1 MELNVKK
8 WTSIIAFVMVVAVLG
23 AATACQKADNSNSN
37 ANKATNGN
45 SAATPTQAPPI
56 MTPEKAGE
64 PAAAGSPT
72 AAYKA
77 AYAARKNKDV
87 DALRKL
93 MSKDIMEFFVEIG
106 KEEKKSVDEMLK
118 ELCDKP
124 QAATDDTRNE
134 KINGD
139 RATVEYLDED
149 GKWRTMDFIKEGGSW
164 KLTLPKMDDP
174 ESESNDDNNEKKPGA
189 EDDK

>member
-1 MELNVKK
+1 MKNKIGI
-8 WTSIIAFVMVVAVLG
+8 TAFVLSAAVFMTG
-23 AATACQKADNSNSN
+23 TACQKAENTSSNSN
-37 ANKATNGN
+37 KAANSN
-45 SAATPTQAPPI
+45 SAATATQAPPI

-93 MSKDIMEFFVEIG
+93 MSRDIMEFFAEIG
-106 KEEKKSVDEMLK
+106 KEEKKTVDEMLK

-124 QAATDDTRNE
+124 QAATDDARNE